1 MQTVPLFKIMIDS
14 LFFPALPDAVQ
25 AMPDGEVDK
34 LSVLALAHV
43 GDGVYELMVRT
54 MLCGQGI
61 GKVSDLHRR
70 TVSYV
75 CAPAQAKAIKKIMPM
90 LTEKEVQVYKRGRNS
105 KMHAAPQKA
114 TVGEYHAA
122 TGLET
127 MFGYLYLNGEQERTR
142 ELFQIIIDNQGC
154 P

>member
-1 MQTVPLFKIMIDS
+1 MKPVPLFKAMNEHLFLPVMSDGTQIMQDS
-14 LFFPALPDAVQ
+14 ELDQ
-25 AMPDGEVDK
+25 

-43 GDGVYELMVRT
+43 GDGVYELLVRT

-61 GKVSDLHRR
+61 GKVSDLHRQ

-90 LTEKEVQVYKRGRNS
+90 LTEKEAQMYKRGRNS

-127 MFGYLYLNGEQERTR
+127 LFGYLYLKGQYGRIG
-142 ELFQIIIDNQGC
+142 ELFRAIMEE
-154 P
+154 

>member
-1 MQTVPLFKIMIDS
+1 MKPVPLFKMMSEQI
-14 LFFPALPDAVQ
+14 FLPVVPDCVQ
-25 AMPDGEVDK
+25 PMADNELDK

-54 MLCGQGI
+54 MLCAQGI
-61 GKVSDLHRR
+61 GKVSDLHRK

-75 CAPAQAKAIKKIMPM
+75 CAPAQAGYIKKVMPM
-90 LTEKEVQVYKRGRNS
+90 LTEKEEQVYKRGRNS
-105 KMHAAPQKA
+105 KMHADPQKA

-127 MFGYLYLNGEQERTR
+127 LFGYLYLKGQYNRIG
-142 ELFQIIIDNQGC
+142 ELFRAMMEE
-154 P
+154 

>member
-1 MQTVPLFKIMIDS
+1 MKDS
-14 LFFPALPDAVQ
+14 IFLPALPNSGQVMD
-25 AMPDGEVDK
+25 DGDIDK

-54 MLCGQGI
+54 MLCGRGI
-61 GKVSDLHRR
+61 GKVSDLHRQ

-75 CAPAQAKAIKKIMPM
+75 CAPAQAAAIKKITPM
-90 LTEKEVQVYKRGRNS
+90 LTEKELQMFKRGRNS

-127 MFGYLYLNGEQERTR
+127 MFGYLYLKGQYARIG
-142 ELFQIIIDNQGC
+142 ELFRAIMED
-154 P
+154 